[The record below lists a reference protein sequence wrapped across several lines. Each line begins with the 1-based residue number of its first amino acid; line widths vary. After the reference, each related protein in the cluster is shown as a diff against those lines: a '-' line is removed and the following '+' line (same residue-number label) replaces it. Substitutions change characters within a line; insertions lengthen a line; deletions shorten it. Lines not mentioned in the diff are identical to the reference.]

1 MAETNYS
8 RPVCAASAQLE
19 TTHSDTISRD
29 AFFTTPDGLPTIVTG
44 GDFRAALPNKSEQSL
59 VEMARY
65 WAVYPYSYVSICR
78 DTQSNEVR
86 YIVVEPYLSQHE
98 ADLINY
104 LIDRVKHSLRNDTET
119 QVSSKSDSQR
129 TDIRRR
135 VFNILSRYDLFDTEP
150 LRVAHK
156 QHYPELDSASR
167 SVPARI
173 LRRGKSLVGSE
184 DEPYNPPEFEYSG
197 ENALAYGATDPT
209 PYLPVIDKIGGHP
222 AYQLET
228 NDDSK
233 SSENVSVE
241 FAAPAFTLRGNNK
254 TATVTVVTREQV
266 DSVSVY
272 VNDNKETVLSEE
284 DFNRVSTSNNRFVYQ
299 AMYTAP
305 ESGTYEFELT
315 TLNTKTGQSYIAE
328 KSGALSKFEWKFTDA
343 QGTKD
348 VTLTDGGTKATG
360 EPSPSNSNTAEKKD
374 APTIEE
380 SRTDKRGLTVTD
392 VKQAALS
399 PEDETITLYQAYKL
413 LYYIEREIVGYGL
426 IDPIKNDQQIEDISC
441 NGYNE
446 PVFVYHTDHKQIR
459 SNLVHGQ
466 EELDRFVKSLAQYA
480 GKEVSRRSP
489 QADAKIPDGSRAQL
503 TLGDEV
509 SEGGTNYTIRQ
520 FKDVPFTP
528 VDLLNW
534 ETYSLDELAYLW
546 LCAEHGM
553 SILVAGG
560 TGAGKTTT
568 LNAISLFIPAQSKLV
583 SIEDTQ
589 EIKLPHRNWTK
600 ELTREAGDQ
609 MDRRTSIDEYDL
621 LESAL
626 RMRPDRIIMSE
637 VRGEEGEEL
646 FQGMSSGHPGL
657 TTFHADSVDKSI
669 YRMTSEPISVEPAM
683 FVSLDLICVQTE
695 TQVEGNTVRRSTEVS
710 EIGGMGNN
718 EGSIERNKYF
728 ERNAKK
734 DAITK
739 QGDSW
744 NINKIQKMNGWSDE
758 QLIRELDRRK
768 AVLAYLSVNQITQ
781 YREVAS
787 TIQAFIQ
794 DQETV
799 LQAMRTHT
807 LTDRIEGFR
816 SLGNIQIKAGE
827 EAEKSVSRPSPSAE
841 LQQSLERTL
850 ESDLVRVLADVN

>member
-1 MAETNYS
+1 
-8 RPVCAASAQLE
+8 
-19 TTHSDTISRD
+19 
-29 AFFTTPDGLPTIVTG
+29 
-44 GDFRAALPNKSEQSL
+44 
-59 VEMARY
+59 
-65 WAVYPYSYVSICR
+65 
-78 DTQSNEVR
+78 
-86 YIVVEPYLSQHE
+86 
-98 ADLINY
+98 
-104 LIDRVKHSLRNDTET
+104 
-119 QVSSKSDSQR
+119 
-129 TDIRRR
+129 
-135 VFNILSRYDLFDTEP
+135 
-150 LRVAHK
+150 
-156 QHYPELDSASR
+156 
-167 SVPARI
+167 
-173 LRRGKSLVGSE
+173 
-184 DEPYNPPEFEYSG
+184 
-197 ENALAYGATDPT
+197 
-209 PYLPVIDKIGGHP
+209 
-222 AYQLET
+222 
-228 NDDSK
+228 
-233 SSENVSVE
+233 VSVD
-241 FAAPAFTLRGNNK
+241 FAAPAFTLRGNNT

-266 DSVSVY
+266 DSVSVH
-272 VNDNKETVLSEE
+272 VNDDDKTVLSEE
-284 DFNRVSTSNNRFVYQ
+284 DFSRISTSNNRFVYQ
-299 AMYTAP
+299 AEYIAP
-305 ESGTYEFELT
+305 TSGTYEFELT
-315 TLNTKTGQSYIAE
+315 ALNTKTGQSYIAE

-343 QGTKD
+343 QGTKN
-348 VTLTDGGTKATG
+348 VTLTDGGAVAADKQSSVDDSIAA
-360 EPSPSNSNTAEKKD
+360 EPD
-374 APTIEE
+374 APAIGE
-380 SRTDKRGLTVTD
+380 SNQARRGLTVDD
-392 VKQAALS
+392 VKEAALS
-399 PEDETITLYQAYKL
+399 SEDERLTLYQAYKL
-413 LYYIEREIVGYGL
+413 LYYIEREIIGYGL

-657 TTFHADSVDKSI
+657 TTFHADSVDKAI

-683 FVSLDLICVQTE
+683 FVSLDLVCVQTE
-695 TQVEGNTVRRSTEVS
+695 TQVAGNSVRRSTEVA
-710 EIGGMGNN
+710 EIGGIEDDG
-718 EGSIERNKYF
+718 ETIERNQYF
-728 ERNAKK
+728 RRNAKT
-734 DAITK
+734 DTIVS

-744 NINKIQKMNGWSDE
+744 NLHQIQDMSGWSDE
-758 QLIRELDRRK
+758 RLAQELDRRK

-799 LQAMRTHT
+799 LEAMRTHT

-816 SLGNIQIKAGE
+816 SLGNIQIEAGE
-827 EAEKSVSRPSPSAE
+827 EAEKSVSRPSPSADLQHE
-841 LQQSLERTL
+841 LEQTL
-850 ESDLVRVLADVN
+850 ESDLVRVFADVN